1 MKSISK
7 RIGILFV
14 WISILI
20 ACGKANVF
28 ADVIVEPQ
36 DNFYEEHREECEYI
50 SRTYIVNSKEGY
62 VYLFVSP
69 ESKKVL
75 GSIENNTEVFIQF
88 IYEGENEVT
97 WGVVMDTSLFKE
109 SRAKTAWINLS
120 DCYVKYDQI
129 SFLEDHEEELVQE
142 EISFDFSNSSKEVI
156 LWTYPQSGEIAGRI
170 DPTSE
175 YAQSSERTY
184 DNYYLDSNNEKWIQI
199 NYYMGQKG
207 WVCVTDPSNEKIE
220 EVTSENKEPESIHP
234 TLNEDVPKQFQ
245 YEIIVAFI
253 LSISLVVITAVVIHK
268 IYKKEIK

>member
-1 MKSISK
+1 MRKISK
-7 RIGILFV
+7 IITTLCV
-14 WISILI
+14 CISILI
-20 ACGKANVF
+20 GCGKTKVF

-75 GSIENNTEVFIQF
+75 GSIGNNTEVFIQF

-207 WVCVTDPSNEKIE
+207 WVCVTDPTNEKIE
-220 EVTSENKEPESIHP
+220 EVVPNNKEPESLYP
-234 TLNEDVPKQFQ
+234 TLNEDVPEQFH
-245 YEIIVAFI
+245 YELIVA
-253 LSISLVVITAVVIHK
+253 
-268 IYKKEIK
+268 